1 MLYAC
6 TVSPKQHTLI
16 LKEHTS
22 CIVSIHIVLIPVWF
36 SLWIIFQVA
45 IQCSF
50 AWVLCHLLYLSKLLY
65 RFEALPLKN
74 KNSAAGGIRSLDR
87 MTVLWNYD
95 HYSQTAHISLVVQ
108 MSVCLYAI
116 IAVENV
122 TCTMNTSRHFG
133 FECTHRQC
141 CTESWYPTKVNS
153 IFYWL
158 MQLTTYLRKICSHQ
172 QPPGND
178 ADYGTLFWLYKCA
191 HISQWKT
198 DHCSRRWTL
207 FWP

>member
-1 MLYAC
+1 MELIKCLSVCTSSLQPKNMLYAC

-116 IAVENV
+116 ITARNI
-122 TCTMNTSRHFG
+122 TCTMNTSRHFA
-133 FECTHRQC
+133 FESTISQSCLC
-141 CTESWYPTKVNS
+141 
-153 IFYWL
+153 
-158 MQLTTYLRKICSHQ
+158 KICSHQ
-172 QPPGND
+172 QPPRLD
-178 ADYGTLFWLYKCA
+178 ADYRAGLYSFRSDNFSVFSDPSKYVV
-191 HISQWKT
+191 KG
-198 DHCSRRWTL
+198 
-207 FWP
+207 

>member
-50 AWVLCHLLYLSKLLY
+50 AWVLCHLLYLSKL
-65 RFEALPLKN
+65 
-74 KNSAAGGIRSLDR
+74 
-87 MTVLWNYD
+87 
-95 HYSQTAHISLVVQ
+95 
-108 MSVCLYAI
+108 SVCLYAI

-141 CTESWYPTKVNS
+141 CTESLYPTKVNS